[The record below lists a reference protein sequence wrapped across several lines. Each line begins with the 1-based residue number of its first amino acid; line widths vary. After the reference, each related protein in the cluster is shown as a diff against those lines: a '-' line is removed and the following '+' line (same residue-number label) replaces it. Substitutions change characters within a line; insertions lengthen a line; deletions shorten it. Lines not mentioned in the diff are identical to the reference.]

1 VVSEAIKPAP
11 DRRAMAWLRAQALT
25 ELATTA
31 VTLAEINYGLCR
43 LPRGRRRDDL
53 TGRVKAFLAQGFG
66 ERILAFDARAADFYG
81 EIVTTR
87 QGVGRPIEAFDAMIV
102 AIARS
107 HAAPLAT
114 RNVADFDG
122 CGIRLVDPWAS

>member
-1 VVSEAIKPAP
+1 MKPVP
-11 DRRAMAWLRAQALT
+11 DRRAMAWLRAQPLT

-43 LPRGRRRDDL
+43 LPPGRRRDDL
-53 TGRVKAFLAQGFG
+53 TGRVKTFLAQGFG

-87 QGVGRPIEAFDAMIV
+87 QGVGRPIEAFDAMIA

>member
-1 VVSEAIKPAP
+1 
-11 DRRAMAWLRAQALT
+11 
-25 ELATTA
+25 LATRA
-31 VTLAEINYGLCR
+31 GPDGAGNDRGHAGRDQYGLCR